1 MSFILDALR
10 KADAE
15 RERDPARGIHAQ
27 TAPLPT
33 GTAASASVPGWVW
46 ALGGVLVAGVVGYVA
61 WPRAQPAPVAAPLV
75 VAPVVAA
82 PAAAPAVAATPS
94 VAPAAAVQPAPP
106 PVAVAPVAA
115 PVPHTA
121 TQAASPTPPRVV
133 ASVPT
138 QQAVAAAVPER
149 VLPQA
154 ELPPDVQRDLPKVA
168 LSGGVYSDNAAQR
181 FVLVNG
187 QLAHEGT
194 EVAPGVML
202 EQIRP
207 RSAVLRYR
215 QWRYSVA
222 F

>member
-61 WPRAQPAPVAAPLV
+61 WPRAQPAP
-75 VAPVVAA
+75 
-82 PAAAPAVAATPS
+82 APAVAATPS